1 MALLTCVL
9 NFQPL
14 SLPVRFTTHLGLLKW
29 PLGSSFGKL
38 KQSYIKFIGLLVKSH
53 MLTFP
58 TIQFQFLSWR
68 KTADIHV
75 IN

>member
-14 SLPVRFTTHLGLLKW
+14 SLPVTFTTHLGLLKW

-38 KQSYIKFIGLLVKSH
+38 KQSYIIFIGFLVKSH

-58 TIQFQFLSWR
+58 TIQFQSWR